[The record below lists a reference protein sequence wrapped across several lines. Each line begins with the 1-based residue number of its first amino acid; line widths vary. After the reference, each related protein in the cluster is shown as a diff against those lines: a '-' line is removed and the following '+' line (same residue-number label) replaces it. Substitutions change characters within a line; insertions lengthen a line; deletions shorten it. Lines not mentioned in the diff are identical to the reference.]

1 MNPKTIP
8 IHPVPDTGTAYGLK
22 PRLHNPTLTEVGA
35 GTPMGELLRRYWH
48 PVGLVADAGSTPRQI
63 RVLGEDLILF
73 RDGQGR
79 PGLVHPNCV
88 HRGASLVYG
97 KVEERGIRCCY
108 HGWLFDV
115 QGHCL
120 EQPCEPNLGAP
131 SRERRRQPW
140 YPTDERYGM
149 VWAYLGPPDRK
160 PVLPRYDALEVLGEG
175 EFVEADD
182 SSIGGGGPPVIP
194 CNWLQHYENLVD
206 PFHVVVLHGT
216 FSGTQFVDAMKLM
229 PEVSWDFS
237 PLGVQTTSIRQL
249 PDGKTLRRLSEAALP
264 TLRVIPSPRVGQAG
278 HYGRVESIGWVL
290 PMDDHHFR
298 IYVAGRVTEPGELR
312 RMRSR
317 LNGKLWEEL
326 SDAEHQ
332 AFPGDYEAQI
342 SQGDIASHAAE
353 HLATS
358 DKGIV
363 MLRRLLQAQLDT
375 VAAGQDPAG
384 VSFEP
389 DAPPVRFDAGNY
401 LEPAP

>member
-1 MNPKTIP
+1 M
-8 IHPVPDTGTAYGLK
+8 
-22 PRLHNPTLTEVGA
+22 
-35 GTPMGELLRRYWH
+35 
-48 PVGLVADAGSTPRQI
+48 
-63 RVLGEDLILF
+63 
-73 RDGQGR
+73 
-79 PGLVHPNCV
+79 
-88 HRGASLVYG
+88 
-97 KVEERGIRCCY
+97 
-108 HGWLFDV
+108 
-115 QGHCL
+115 
-120 EQPCEPNLGAP
+120 
-131 SRERRRQPW
+131 
-140 YPTDERYGM
+140 
-149 VWAYLGPPDRK
+149 
-160 PVLPRYDALEVLGEG
+160 
-175 EFVEADD
+175 
-182 SSIGGGGPPVIP
+182 
-194 CNWLQHYENLVD
+194 
-206 PFHVVVLHGT
+206 VVLHGS

-229 PEVSWDFS
+229 PEVSWEYS

-278 HYGRVESIGWVL
+278 NYGRVESIGWVL
-290 PMDDHHFR
+290 PMDDYHFR